1 MDGFTATRLIR
12 QQLHLSLPVLA
23 MSAGVTS
30 SEREQCIEAGMNDF
44 IAKPISSDTLLETLL
59 KHLARPPGSEPTTRA
74 ATPAEPA
81 SVIFAAAALDQLCAS
96 SPLMHQTL
104 AGLVLEI
111 LQRGNAPME
120 EARQAWEQNRPLDV
134 ARIVHTL
141 RGGMGTLGAVS
152 LPELTL
158 RLEDA
163 IKQGELAQAEQMLSQ
178 LEEEFGLLLEAFA
191 RWLEAN
197 PLPPS
202 T

>member
-1 MDGFTATRLIR
+1 
-12 QQLHLSLPVLA
+12 
-23 MSAGVTS
+23 
-30 SEREQCIEAGMNDF
+30 
-44 IAKPISSDTLLETLL
+44 
-59 KHLARPPGSEPTTRA
+59 
-74 ATPAEPA
+74 
-81 SVIFAAAALDQLCAS
+81 
-96 SPLMHQTL
+96 
-104 AGLVLEI
+104 
-111 LQRGNAPME
+111 
-120 EARQAWEQNRPLDV
+120 
-134 ARIVHTL
+134 
-141 RGGMGTLGAVS
+141 MGTLGAVS